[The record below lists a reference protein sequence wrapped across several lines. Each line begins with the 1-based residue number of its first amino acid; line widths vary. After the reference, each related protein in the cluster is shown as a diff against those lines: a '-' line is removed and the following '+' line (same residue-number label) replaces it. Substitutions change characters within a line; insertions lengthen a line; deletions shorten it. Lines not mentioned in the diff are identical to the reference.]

1 MVRDLDAAD
10 EFHDEERPPG
20 LRRPG
25 IEYFCDVWMIHQS
38 QRLALGLE
46 SGDYTPGVHAGL
58 DDFQGNSAMNRLLL
72 FRHEYHT
79 VPSLANLLDQ
89 FISTNVIACFLADAV
104 RVHRRKVSW
113 RLLHEIAR
121 L

>member
-1 MVRDLDAAD
+1 MLIAVFGDLDAAD

-20 LRRPG
+20 FRRPG
-25 IEYFCDVWMIHQS
+25 IEHFGDVWVVHQS

-46 SGDYTPGVHAGL
+46 SGDHTLGVHTRL
-58 DDFQGNSAMNRLLL
+58 DDFEGNPSMNGLLL

-89 FISTNVIACFLADAV
+89 LISTDVIAGFLADDI
-104 RVHRRKVSW
+104 R
-113 RLLHEIAR
+113 
-121 L
+121 